1 MKQVLVN
8 ESSLQDIANAIREK
22 TEGTEPILPSEM
34 GNVIRAMEMGGE
46 LKYATG
52 TLRLSANGTSLS
64 VNGVGFIPAVVFCS
78 HDTYEEYFLFGSANA
93 VRACYGSSFVTATF
107 SVNSDGFTFS
117 SSTWMASSGT
127 YTWYAFGI

>member
-1 MKQVLVN
+1 MEQVLVN

-22 TEGTEPILPSEM
+22 SEGTELILPSEM
-34 GNVIRAMEMGGE
+34 GAAIRAIQVGGE

-52 TLRLSANGTSLS
+52 SLRLSANGTSLS
-64 VNGVGFIPAVVFCS
+64 VNGVGFTPAVVFCS

-93 VRACYGSSFVTATF
+93 VRACYGSGFVTATF
-107 SVNSDGFTFS
+107 SANSDGFTFTS
-117 SSTWMASSGT
+117 SDWLASSGT